1 MIDTDKYEGH
11 DLSTDEKMSDA
22 IEYIQGSIF
31 HDEDE
36 GRIAEANAQLI
47 ADAPLLLEEVKR
59 LREQLDLAYEFVVN
73 GFIEPVA
80 IQFDNYVR
88 GVGEE
93 G

>member
-1 MIDTDKYEGH
+1 MKGITWGERMIDTDKYEGH
-11 DLSTDEKMSDA
+11 TPAEHWSFSLWGFSMPTGFDA
-22 IEYIQGSIF
+22 
-31 HDEDE
+31 D
-36 GRIAEANAQLI
+36 AQLI

-59 LREQLDLAYEFVVN
+59 LREQLGLAYEFVVN